1 MSQDTNTRGEQPVLR
16 VTVGNGTADESRGE
30 LDDGGDGATARGRDI
45 LQTARGASEAVDVRE
60 VGSTGLPAIEPL
72 VLVTNGGETAYHP
85 FPSEN
90 DVRTLVEQAESG
102 DISAPAATWVVTHDT
117 DVETLPI
124 PADGPLAV
132 GSRRILGRCGWVD
145 PHAGVPP
152 EASATEFAGD
162 APEEAR
168 RQLDEIGLLGRGRGD
183 ASQDE
188 PLATELGTVRETSG
202 DPVIVVNANESDRR
216 NLTDR
221 LLLEGDSAAV
231 VDGLLAVAAIVG
243 CDPEDSVVYT
253 NETDDLAR
261 RRIRRS
267 LHAAVTDLDGE
278 GDATP
283 QIVSGPDE
291 YIAGEFTMA
300 LEALEGNDR
309 LEARLRPPGPAR
321 HGLYGR
327 PTVVA
332 TPRTL
337 AQIRTALLDP
347 DAFDADDSDPGT
359 RLFTVTGDVA
369 SGATV
374 EFPTGASLSAVRD
387 AVDVQGQFKMASVGG
402 RFGGFTRSLDQ
413 TVSSLGL
420 QNADL
425 GTEGVI
431 ELFDQETCPVAVT
444 GELARFASEENCG
457 RCFPGRE
464 GTKQL
469 LHLLRDVY
477 DGEYEDDQIRELTRT
492 MGNSSLCAFGES
504 AARSV
509 GTAIDRFETE
519 FRAHANGRC
528 PSGACE
534 GVDS

>member
-1 MSQDTNTRGEQPVLR
+1 MSQDTNTQSEQTALR
-16 VTVGNGTADESRGE
+16 VTVGDGS
-30 LDDGGDGATARGRDI
+30 DDATARGRDI
-45 LQTARGASEAVDVRE
+45 LQTARGVSGALDVLE

-72 VLVTNGGETAYHP
+72 VLITNDGETAYHP
-85 FPSEN
+85 SPSS
-90 DVRTLVEQAESG
+90 DSVPTLIADAESG
-102 DISAPAATWVVTHDT
+102 DISAPDAAWVVTHDP
-117 DVETLPI
+117 DVQTLPV

-132 GSRRILGRCGWVD
+132 GSRQISGRCGWID
-145 PHAGVPP
+145 PTDGFSP
-152 EASATEFAGD
+152 EVSATTV
-162 APEEAR
+162 AR
-168 RQLDEIGLLGRGRGD
+168 DDPDGALRQLDDIGVLGRGRGD
-183 ASQDE
+183 ASRDE
-188 PLATELGTVRETSG
+188 PLAAELNTVRETPG
-202 DPVIVVNANESDRR
+202 DPVVVVNANESDRQ

-221 LLLEGDSAAV
+221 LLLEGDPAAV

-243 CDPEDSVVYT
+243 CSPDDTVVYT
-253 NETDDLAR
+253 NERESLAR

-267 LHAAVTDLDGE
+267 LHAAVDELNDGN
-278 GDATP
+278 ATP

-327 PTVVA
+327 PTVVI
-332 TPRTL
+332 TPRSL

-347 DAFDADDSDPGT
+347 DAFDPDDADPGT

-369 SGATV
+369 SDATV
-374 EFPTGASLSAVRD
+374 ELPTGGSLTAVRD
-387 AVDVQGQFKMASVGG
+387 AVDIPEQFKMASVGG
-402 RFGGFTRSLDQ
+402 RLGGFTQSLDQ
-413 TVSSLGL
+413 TVSSVGL
-420 QNADL
+420 RNADL
-425 GTEGVI
+425 GTEGAI
-431 ELFDQETCPVAVT
+431 EIFDEETCPVAVA
-444 GELARFASEENCG
+444 GERARFASEGNCG

-477 DGEYEDDQIRELTRT
+477 DGQYEEDKIRELTRAMT
-492 MGNSSLCAFGES
+492 ISSLCDFGQS

-534 GVDS
+534 EIDS